1 MKILVLLYGWSRA
14 NRKCKS
20 HRAQTTHCY
29 WLGIV
34 GCGIVRDT
42 GLTVSRFVHE
52 STVYLALARFR
63 ANREGAKFCTFP
75 VKSHTAQITQCY
87 LVGIVGS
94 GSVGHR
100 FTSITNLTRLS

>member
-42 GLTVSRFVHE
+42 GLTVSQINRVLRALEPTGKVQKPH
-52 STVYLALARFR
+52 STDYPMLFR
-63 ANREGAKFCTFP
+63 RN
-75 VKSHTAQITQCY
+75 S
-87 LVGIVGS
+87 
-94 GSVGHR
+94 
-100 FTSITNLTRLS
+100 

>member
-20 HRAQTTHCY
+20 HRAQITRCY

-42 GLTVSRFVHE
+42 GLTVSRIKRV
-52 STVYLALARFR
+52 LARFR
-63 ANREGAKFCTFP
+63 ANREGAK
-75 VKSHTAQITQCY
+75 ATQ
-87 LVGIVGS
+87 
-94 GSVGHR
+94 H
-100 FTSITNLTRLS
+100 RLSNVIW

>member
-20 HRAQTTHCY
+20 HRAEITHCY

-42 GLTVSRFVHE
+42 GLTVSRINRV
-52 STVYLALARFR
+52 LARFR
-63 ANREGAKFCTFP
+63 VNREGAK
-75 VKSHTAQITQCY
+75 ATQ
-87 LVGIVGS
+87 
-94 GSVGHR
+94 HR
-100 FTSITNLTRLS
+100 LCNVIW

>member
-1 MKILVLLYGWSRA
+1 MKILVLLYGLSRA

-42 GLTVSRFVHE
+42 GLTVSRISRV
-52 STVYLALARFR
+52 LARFR
-63 ANREGAKFCTFP
+63 ANREGTKA
-75 VKSHTAQITQCY
+75 TQ
-87 LVGIVGS
+87 
-94 GSVGHR
+94 H
-100 FTSITNLTRLS
+100 RLSNVIW

>member
-20 HRAQTTHCY
+20 HRAQITHCY

-42 GLTVSRFVHE
+42 DLTVSRINRV
-52 STVYLALARFR
+52 LARFR
-63 ANREGAKFCTFP
+63 ANREGAK
-75 VKSHTAQITQCY
+75 ATQ
-87 LVGIVGS
+87 
-94 GSVGHR
+94 H
-100 FTSITNLTRLS
+100 RLSNVIW

>member
-1 MKILVLLYGWSRA
+1 MKILVLLYGLSRA

-42 GLTVSRFVHE
+42 GLTVSRINRV
-52 STVYLALARFR
+52 LARFR
-63 ANREGAKFCTFP
+63 ANREGAKAT
-75 VKSHTAQITQCY
+75 
-87 LVGIVGS
+87 L
-94 GSVGHR
+94 HR
-100 FTSITNLTRLS
+100 LPNVIW